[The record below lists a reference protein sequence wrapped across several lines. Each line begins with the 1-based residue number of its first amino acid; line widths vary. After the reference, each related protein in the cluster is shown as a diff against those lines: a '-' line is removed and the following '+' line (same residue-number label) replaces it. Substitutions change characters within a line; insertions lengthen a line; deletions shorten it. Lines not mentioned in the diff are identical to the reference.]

1 MARKG
6 SPANR
11 DNRECR
17 DKRGIQAKLV
27 TRGKQATP
35 DDRVTRVIREIRDKR
50 ATPGDRATRVIR
62 EIRDKRATPDNRV
75 TRVIREIRDKRA
87 TPAIGA
93 SPLHAPTDSIAI
105 LIPTTEG

>member
-6 SPANR
+6 SPDNR

-50 ATPGDRATRVIR
+50 ATP
-62 EIRDKRATPDNRV
+62 
-75 TRVIREIRDKRA
+75 
-87 TPAIGA
+87 AIEA
-93 SPLHAPTDSIAI
+93 SPVHAPTDSITQLI
-105 LIPTTEG
+105 LTERYTAWKITSKTAS

>member
-50 ATPGDRATRVIR
+50 ATPD
-62 EIRDKRATPDNRV
+62 DRV

-87 TPAIGA
+87 TPAIEA
-93 SPLHAPTDSIAI
+93 SPVHAPTDSITLLI
-105 LIPTTEG
+105 LTERYTAWKITSKTAS

>member
-6 SPANR
+6 SP

-27 TRGKQATP
+27 TGGTQATP

-50 ATPGDRATRVIR
+50 AI
-62 EIRDKRATPDNRV
+62 
-75 TRVIREIRDKRA
+75 
-87 TPAIGA
+87 PAIEA
-93 SPLHAPTDSIAI
+93 SPVHAPEDSITLLI
-105 LIPTTEG
+105 LTEGYTAWKTNQ

>member
-1 MARKG
+1 MASKG

-50 ATPGDRATRVIR
+50 ATP
-62 EIRDKRATPDNRV
+62 
-75 TRVIREIRDKRA
+75 
-87 TPAIGA
+87 AIEA
-93 SPLHAPTDSIAI
+93 SPVHAQTDSITQLI
-105 LIPTTEG
+105 LTERYTAWKITSKTAS

>member
-6 SPANR
+6 SP

-27 TRGKQATP
+27 TRGTQATP

-50 ATPGDRATRVIR
+50 ATPD
-62 EIRDKRATPDNRV
+62 DRV

-87 TPAIGA
+87 TPAIEA
-93 SPLHAPTDSIAI
+93 SPLHAPTDSITI
-105 LIPTTEG
+105 LILTTEG

>member
-50 ATPGDRATRVIR
+50 ATP
-62 EIRDKRATPDNRV
+62 
-75 TRVIREIRDKRA
+75 
-87 TPAIGA
+87 AIEA
-93 SPLHAPTDSIAI
+93 SPVHAPTDSITLLI
-105 LIPTTEG
+105 LTERYTAWKITSKTAS

>member
-27 TRGKQATP
+27 TRGTQATP

-50 ATPGDRATRVIR
+50 ATP
-62 EIRDKRATPDNRV
+62 
-75 TRVIREIRDKRA
+75 
-87 TPAIGA
+87 AIEA
-93 SPLHAPTDSIAI
+93 SPVHAPTDSITQLI
-105 LIPTTEG
+105 LTERYTAWKITSKTAS